1 MIEAM
6 AGIAECTGCVCM
18 LMKPGNEAFMK
29 EQEPD
34 WTSFRK
40 RIAIDKSIQD
50 VYTAWA
56 EPTKLENWF
65 LEKAVY
71 VDDAGKPRKSDALI
85 QQGDRFIWKW
95 HNRAMEENGEVMEA
109 NGTDL
114 LGFTFGAGGKVR
126 IEISEKDDATDV
138 LLTHYDLPA
147 DEENVRK
154 IYVDCITGWTF
165 WLTNLKAWLEHGI
178 TLHARGLAPEE
189 TENLV
194 NS

>member
-1 MIEAM
+1 
-6 AGIAECTGCVCM
+6 
-18 LMKPGNEAFMK
+18 MK

-56 EPTKLENWF
+56 EPTKLENWL
-65 LEKAVY
+65 LEKTVC

-95 HNRAMEENGEVMEA
+95 HNRAM
-109 NGTDL
+109 
-114 LGFTFGAGGKVR
+114 
-126 IEISEKDDATDV
+126 
-138 LLTHYDLPA
+138 
-147 DEENVRK
+147 EENVRK